1 MRHTADDAESK
12 YEAPKP
18 KIDPTK
24 KVTRYFPGQKPKF
37 DEDDE
42 DGSRH
47 FSNIGDLEN
56 VVMDSRLLRLGLVSS
71 SSTAV
76 SADKDLAPRRRRVFE
91 ATVVEESDSDKD
103 SDVPRRATI
112 DDGEV
117 LDGDA
122 PLVQA
127 LEKDE
132 DEEDIAA
139 RRARIR
145 ERMRAQS
152 QRQQEHQHEVIA
164 PASSSTTK
172 RVATVPVV
180 VDAALPAKPS
190 NRYESDSEY
199 ETDADDTSSSEEE
212 MMKPIF
218 VPKSKRITIIE
229 ESLRQEEE
237 RRKVEKEMQRRQ
249 EKKLETRQLVADS
262 IRKMEDKAELDMT
275 DTGSDAGVPDDT
287 DDPEDDIEF
296 ENWKLREMT
305 RLKRDAALREARM
318 AEKVDL
324 ERRRN
329 MTDEERLAEDT
340 AAGKFTKEKSSRKFL
355 QKYYH
360 KGAFYMDET
369 SIGDGD
375 VRARDYSE
383 PTLEDKFNYEALP
396 EVLQVKNFGKRGRT
410 KYTHLLD
417 QDTTAKTDYMVD
429 KRLLGRYL
437 DKRGGV
443 GDIDSAGRL
452 SKKPKS

>member
-1 MRHTADDAESK
+1 
-12 YEAPKP
+12 
-18 KIDPTK
+18 
-24 KVTRYFPGQKPKF
+24 
-37 DEDDE
+37 
-42 DGSRH
+42 
-47 FSNIGDLEN
+47 
-56 VVMDSRLLRLGLVSS
+56 
-71 SSTAV
+71 
-76 SADKDLAPRRRRVFE
+76 
-91 ATVVEESDSDKD
+91 
-103 SDVPRRATI
+103 
-112 DDGEV
+112 V

-127 LEKDE
+127 LEKE
-132 DEEDIAA
+132 EAEEDISA

-152 QRQQEHQHEVIA
+152 QSQRQQEQHEVTA
-164 PASSSTTK
+164 PAFSSTTK
-172 RVATVPVV
+172 RVAVAPVV
-180 VDAALPAKPS
+180 VDAAMPSKPS
-190 NRYESDSEY
+190 NRYESNSEY
-199 ETDADDTSSSEEE
+199 ETDTDDTSSSEED
-212 MMKPIF
+212 MMKPVF

-229 ESLRQEEE
+229 EVVRQEEE

-262 IRKMEDKAELDMT
+262 IRKMDDKAELDMT

-287 DDPEDDIEF
+287 DDLDDDIEF

-305 RLKRDAALREARM
+305 RLNRDAALREARM

-329 MTDEERLAEDT
+329 LTNEERLAEDT

-369 SIGDGD
+369 SVGNGD
-375 VRARDYSE
+375 VRARNYSE
-383 PTLEDKFNYEALP
+383 PTLEDNFNYEALP

-417 QDTTAKTDYMVD
+417 QDTTAKADYMVD

-443 GDIDSAGRL
+443 GDIDSAGKL